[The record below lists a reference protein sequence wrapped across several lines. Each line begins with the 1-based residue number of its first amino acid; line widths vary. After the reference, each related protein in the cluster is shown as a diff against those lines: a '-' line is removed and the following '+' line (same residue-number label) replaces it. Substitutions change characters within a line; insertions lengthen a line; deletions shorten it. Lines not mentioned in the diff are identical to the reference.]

1 MTDIEIRNQKLIDN
15 FADTKNSDNTKE
27 SYKSDL
33 RMFAEYIK
41 KDLLEV
47 DIFDVTNYFKAIEN
61 NKSNATLRRYITS
74 LKDFYTLYSLSEDYK
89 KVNPTIRLNKN
100 KYPVSNESESNP
112 LTIDE
117 TKKIVKH
124 IKKEIKNAKSRF
136 QQMLA
141 IRNLTMFIILMN
153 TGMRISE
160 LLYLDFTELDVEN
173 WEIHLT
179 AEKTKGKKDR
189 DIDLLDNDISYLKSY
204 LEIREEFFK
213 GNKCTY
219 KYKNEE
225 RELIFG
231 SHNAKLLTPNQMNT
245 IWKRYGDA
253 VGIEGLHN
261 HITRNSFITNTYEAT
276 GGNIV
281 QTQNM
286 ISHSSINT
294 TRRYIKIET
303 KKIKDIKLKTAN
315 L

>member
-1 MTDIEIRNQKLIDN
+1 MTDMEIRNKDLIDD
-15 FADTKNSDNTKE
+15 FASTKGTDNTKE

-33 RMFAEYIK
+33 RQFAKYVQ

-47 DIFDVTNYFKAIEN
+47 TIFDVTNYFNTIKN
-61 NKSNATLRRYITS
+61 TKSNQTLRRYLSS
-74 LKDFYTLYSLSEDYK
+74 LRDFYTLYSLSGEYK
-89 KVNPTIRLNKN
+89 NVNPTIRIDTKN
-100 KYPVSNESESNP
+100 YPVSNESNSSP
-112 LTIDE
+112 LSIEE

-141 IRNLTMFIILMN
+141 IRNLTMFVILMN

-261 HITRNSFITNTYEAT
+261 HITRNSFITNAYEAT

>member
-1 MTDIEIRNQKLIDN
+1 MTDMEIHNQKLIDN
-15 FADTKNSDNTKE
+15 FADTKNSGNTKE

-100 KYPVSNESESNP
+100 KYPVSNESESDP

-141 IRNLTMFIILMN
+141 IRNLTMFVILIN

-160 LLYLDFTELDVEN
+160 LLYLDFTELDVGN

-189 DIDLLDNDISYLKSY
+189 DIDLLDNDIAYLKSY

-225 RELIFG
+225 RELVFG
-231 SHNAKLLTPNQMNT
+231 SHNAKLLTPNQMNS

-261 HITRNSFITNTYEAT
+261 HITRNSFITNAYEAT

>member
-1 MTDIEIRNQKLIDN
+1 MTDMEIHNQKLIDN

-100 KYPVSNESESNP
+100 KYPVSNESESDP

-141 IRNLTMFIILMN
+141 IRNLTMFVILIN

-160 LLYLDFTELDVEN
+160 LLYLDFTELDVGN

-189 DIDLLDNDISYLKSY
+189 DIDLLDNDIAYLKSY

-225 RELIFG
+225 RELVFG
-231 SHNAKLLTPNQMNT
+231 SHNAKLLTPNQMNS

-261 HITRNSFITNTYEAT
+261 HITRNSFITNAYEAT